1 MFKYNYAVKQML
13 LLVFLLGLSGL
24 TACRTAPPLPPLNL
38 AEAGWSTH
46 QGQAVWRSKK
56 GAPEISG
63 ELILAT
69 HTDGRN
75 FVQFTKTPLP
85 FVVAQSSTNTWQ
97 VLFVP
102 NNKTYSGHG
111 QPPARLV
118 WLQLPRCLAGI
129 APPKPWSWQR
139 LENHGW
145 RLENRLSGELLEGY
159 FTE

>member
-1 MFKYNYAVKQML
+1 MFKKKYAVNLTLLQVL
-13 LLVFLLGLSGL
+13 LLWLGNL
-24 TACRTAPPLPPLNL
+24 TACRTAQLLPPLNL
-38 AEAGWSTH
+38 TEAGWTMC
-46 QGQAVWRSKK
+46 QGQAVWRPKK
-56 GAPEISG
+56 DAPEISG

-85 FVVAQSSTNTWQ
+85 FVVAQSTTNTWQ
-97 VLFVP
+97 TQFVP

-118 WLQLPRCLAGI
+118 WLQLPRCLSGI
-129 APPKPWSWQR
+129 EPPKPWSWQR

-145 RLENRLSGELLEGY
+145 RLENRSSGELLEGY

>member
-1 MFKYNYAVKQML
+1 MFKNKYVVKRML
-13 LLVFLLGLSGL
+13 LVVFLPWLGGL
-24 TACRTAPPLPPLNL
+24 TACRTAQQLPPLNL
-38 AEAGWSTH
+38 TESGWTTR

-69 HTDGRN
+69 HTDGRS

-85 FVVAQSSTNTWQ
+85 FVVAQTGTNFWQ
-97 VLFVP
+97 AQFVP
-102 NNKTYSGHG
+102 NNKIYSGHG

-118 WLQLPRCLAGI
+118 WLQLPRCLLGI
-129 APPKPWSWQR
+129 TPPKPWSWQR

-145 RLENRLSGELLEGY
+145 RLENRFSGELLEGY

>member
-1 MFKYNYAVKQML
+1 MFKKTHVTKL
-13 LLVFLLGLSGL
+13 TPCLVFLLGLGGL
-24 TACRTAPPLPPLNL
+24 TACRTAQPLRPLNL
-38 AEAGWSTH
+38 AEAGWSTR

-56 GAPEISG
+56 EAPEISG
-63 ELILAT
+63 ELILAS

-85 FVVAQSSTNTWQ
+85 FVVAQSTTNTWQ
-97 VLFVP
+97 VQFVP
-102 NNKTYSGHG
+102 NNKIYSGHG

-118 WLQLPRCLAGI
+118 WLQLPRCLSGM

-139 LENHGW
+139 LESHGW